1 MTALH
6 ATSPSPSPGFLQFKP
21 RQVIPD
27 ESAGYLWRIEQGVV
41 RTVTWDDEGD
51 LVTLGLWGVGDCL
64 GQRFTSVA
72 PFQMESVSDVQVRA
86 VPVSSQDLGFVVRSH
101 IRFMEDLF
109 CINSYKPAPQRL
121 LHFLNW
127 LGNRF
132 GHPVE
137 QGQLLDIGLT
147 HQLIAELTG
156 INRIT
161 ATRLLK
167 ELEREGQLIQLPKQ
181 RIILLSTCMG
191 RASGG
196 LKG

>member
-1 MTALH
+1 MTAVH
-6 ATSPSPSPGFLQFKP
+6 ATSLSPAQDCLQLKP
-21 RQVIPD
+21 KQVIPD
-27 ESAGYLWRIEQGVV
+27 ESAGYLWHIEQGVV

-51 LVTLGLWGVGDCL
+51 LVTLGLWGVGDCI
-64 GQRFTSVA
+64 GQRFTSMA

-86 VPVSSQDLGFVVRSH
+86 VPVASQDLGLVLRSH

-109 CINSYKPAPQRL
+109 IINSYKPAPQRL

-127 LGNRF
+127 LSHRF
-132 GHPVE
+132 GQPVE

-181 RIILLSTCMG
+181 RIILSSPGIG
-191 RASGG
+191 RALG
-196 LKG
+196 

>member
-6 ATSPSPSPGFLQFKP
+6 ATSPSPSPDFLQFKP

-27 ESAGYLWRIEQGVV
+27 ESAGYLWCIEQGVV

-64 GQRFTSVA
+64 GQRFTSMA

-127 LGNRF
+127 LGHRF

-181 RIILLSTCMG
+181 RIILLSTGMG
-191 RASGG
+191 RALG
-196 LKG
+196 